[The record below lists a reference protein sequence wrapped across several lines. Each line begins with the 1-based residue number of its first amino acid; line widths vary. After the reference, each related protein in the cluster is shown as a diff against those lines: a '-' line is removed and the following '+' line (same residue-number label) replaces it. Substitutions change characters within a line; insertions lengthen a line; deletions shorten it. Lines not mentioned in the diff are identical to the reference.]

1 MAETLQKLRPDR
13 DLQCYYFRPSAVAA
27 ISEASPHGLTVSGT
41 WRQQADWAVIEWNR
55 DNVFEHPAIRNLPDG
70 DLSHLILSYE
80 ETRTNCIPLDS
91 DLYATV
97 EWPYLRVWAGPGG
110 SESLYYVRLK
120 DYSTPVA
127 GSYVCAS
134 ASFQLQGALTAGD
147 YVGLTWLQEQYN
159 HQVTASDTVGTV
171 SQALV
176 DAINSL
182 SPTVQAEISGTSIL
196 LHYTGAN
203 QNLQTSTTGANGNR
217 LGAYG
222 FVSGSGTEQWQPSAQ
237 LFTGGASPTR
247 WRTTLDFS
255 NLRDI
260 NGSLIPTTT
269 VRKMRWTYAADLQP
283 GFFQRSEFEVRLS
296 AWQVTGSGLTYS
308 VAGPG
313 SFRIEDSDGE
323 TTYTGIWSADRG
335 NFSGGTIHYTTA
347 PNASAAISFRLNT
360 SMALY
365 AGVRYAFSACRISA
379 SIDGGV
385 PVFLGLRI
393 AGEDA
398 LARVLLGNLPP
409 GQHTVVLSH
418 AGQAGEYF
426 YLDFF
431 ELAAPTPVLPMFPA
445 QAKYTL
451 ATDWDTDHSISLAPE
466 RVAWMLHWLGF
477 QSRANHYAG
486 ALWFYELAAQGHSYA
501 SVTVTFNGT
510 PEFSQPVSITIG
522 RAGDPPSNST
532 VFSHL
537 VLIGDTANTI
547 AKAFE
552 FLINNGSTGIWA
564 ESAGNV
570 LTVHSRSMGAD
581 GNNYTIAATPSS
593 GSFTAAVSGNQFSG
607 GVDGVW
613 RTDLTA
619 VPRMNRAARDWTRS
633 YFAALKA
640 YGISGTAAFSMEL
653 QHGDPSVAAG
663 IAQRYPSGQ
672 PVLLNTPALQTNFS
686 PTSIAFWQQVYLDMA
701 TVMNDAQ
708 ITPYLQFG
716 EVQWWYFPYDPSGLP
731 FHDEYTKT
739 QFQNQ
744 FGFAIRA
751 VSDGSADPTQY
762 PEEAAFLPGLIGAFT
777 TQVASFVRAQYP
789 NCRFEVLYPTDVNE
803 GAFNRVINY
812 PSTWNS
818 ASLDNIKT
826 ESFTYTLGRDL
837 DKCLNSMQF
846 PKGKGFPLPQRSHL
860 VGISDP
866 TSPWLK
872 EANLARGEGIESV
885 VLFALDQFC
894 LVGYPLPLKETS
906 GRSAKFGS

>member
-13 DLQCYYFRPSAVAA
+13 DLQCYFFRPSAVAA
-27 ISEASPHGLTVSGT
+27 ISEASSQGFVVSGT
-41 WRQQADWAVIEWNR
+41 WRQQADWAVVEWNR
-55 DNVFEHPAIRNLPDG
+55 DNVFEHPAMRNLPNG
-70 DLSHLILSYE
+70 DLSQLVLSYE

-91 DLYATV
+91 DLYPTV
-97 EWPYLRVWAGPGG
+97 EWPHLRVWSG
-110 SESLYYVRLK
+110 SSGNESLYYVRLK

-134 ASFQLQGALTAGD
+134 ATFQLLGILAPGD

-159 HQVTASDTVGTV
+159 HQVTTSDTIATA

-182 SPTVQAEISGTSIL
+182 STTVHAEISGTAIV
-196 LHYTGAN
+196 LHYVGPN
-203 QNLQTSTTGANGNR
+203 ENLQTSTTGANGNR

-222 FVSGSGTEQWQPSAQ
+222 FVSGSGAGRWQPAAQ
-237 LFTGGASPTR
+237 AFSGGASPAR

-255 NLRDI
+255 NLHDI
-260 NGSLIPTTT
+260 TGSLVPMTS
-269 VRKMRWTYAADLQP
+269 VRKMRWTYAANLQP
-283 GFFQRSEFEVRLS
+283 GHFQRSEFEVRVS
-296 AWQVTGSGLTYS
+296 GWQVIGAGVDYS

-313 SFRIEDSDGE
+313 SWRIEDSDGE
-323 TTYTGIWSADRG
+323 MTYTGIWDADRG

-347 PNASAAISFRLNT
+347 PNASASVTFHLST
-360 SMALY
+360 SMSLY

-379 SIDGGV
+379 AIDGGL
-385 PVFLGLRI
+385 PVYYELRV

-398 LARVLLGNLPP
+398 LARIFLGNVSS

-418 AGQAGEYF
+418 AGEAGEYF

-431 ELAAPTPVLPMFPA
+431 ELAALTQVLPMFPA
-445 QAKYTL
+445 QTKYTL

-466 RVAWMLHWLGF
+466 RAAWMLYSLGF
-477 QSRANHYAG
+477 RGRVNHYAG
-486 ALWFYELAAQGHSYA
+486 ALWFYELVAQGHTYA
-501 SVTVTFNGT
+501 SATVTFNGI
-510 PEFSQPVSITIG
+510 PAFSQPVSISIG
-522 RAGDPPSNST
+522 RAGDPPANST

-552 FLINNGSTGIWA
+552 FLINNGSTGVWA

-581 GNNYTIAATPSS
+581 GNSYTIAATPSS
-593 GSFTAAVSGNQFSG
+593 GSFTAVVSGNQFSG
-607 GVDGVW
+607 GVNGVW
-613 RTDLTA
+613 LTDLTA
-619 VPRMNRAARDWTRS
+619 MPRINRAVRDWTRS
-633 YFAALKA
+633 YFAALNS
-640 YGISGTAAFSMEL
+640 YGLQGTAAFSMEL

-686 PTSIAFWQQVYLDMA
+686 PASIAFWQQVYLDMA
-701 TVMNDAQ
+701 KVMNDAQ
-708 ITPYLQFG
+708 VTPYLQFG
-716 EVQWWYFPYDPSGLP
+716 EVQWWYFPYDASGLP

-744 FGFAIRA
+744 FGFAIR
-751 VSDGSADPTQY
+751 VVPDGSADPAQY

-777 TQVASFVRAQYP
+777 TQVASFVKAQYP

-818 ASLDNIKT
+818 TNLDNIKT
-826 ESFTYTLGRDL
+826 ESFTYTLNRNL
-837 DKCLNSMQF
+837 DKCLVSMQF
-846 PKGKGFPLPQRSHL
+846 PKDKGFPLPQRSHL

-872 EANLARGEGIESV
+872 EASLARGEGVESV

-894 LVGYPLPLKETS
+894 LVGYPLPLKEVN